1 MSEETPQSKKAARK
15 SVRKKVAKKASAKKV
30 SAKKESE
37 SVVAEVAEGALQSQ
51 SADHVNAAASTEDA
65 TEKSASK
72 SRPPKNKVRDARTE
86 KGEQS
91 VSLNESVEKL
101 IPDSDD
107 QPEAGS
113 STDNQGKSQERE
125 GQEPG
130 ERRGRNRN
138 RRARGERR
146 DESARPP
153 VDFKQLKKKAWQI
166 FASEVTEEGLA
177 LLDDNGLREYA
188 RSSFNAARLF
198 LEESGRVEGRHQD
211 HQKRQQQ
218 QRTDSE

>member
-1 MSEETPQSKKAARK
+1 M
-15 SVRKKVAKKASAKKV
+15 AKKASAKKV

-37 SVVAEVAEGALQSQ
+37 SVVTEVVEGALQSQ
-51 SADHVNAAASTEDA
+51 SADHVNAAASPEEA

-107 QPEAGS
+107 QPEASS
-113 STDNQGKSQERE
+113 STDDQGKSQEKE
-125 GQEPG
+125 AQEPG

-138 RRARGERR
+138 RRTRGERR
-146 DESARPP
+146 DESARPT

-198 LEESGRVEGRHQD
+198 LEEAGRVEGRHQD

>member
-37 SVVAEVAEGALQSQ
+37 SVVTEVAEGALQSQ
-51 SADHVNAAASTEDA
+51 SSDHVNAPASTEEA
-65 TEKSASK
+65 TEKSSSK

-146 DESARPP
+146 DEGARPP

-198 LEESGRVEGRHQD
+198 LEEAGRVEGRHQD

>member
-37 SVVAEVAEGALQSQ
+37 SVVSEVAEGALQSQ
-51 SADHVNAAASTEDA
+51 SADQVNAAASTEDA
-65 TEKSASK
+65 TEKLASK
-72 SRPPKNKVRDARTE
+72 SRPPKNKVRDARIE

-113 STDNQGKSQERE
+113 STGNQGKSQERE

-138 RRARGERR
+138 RRTRGERR